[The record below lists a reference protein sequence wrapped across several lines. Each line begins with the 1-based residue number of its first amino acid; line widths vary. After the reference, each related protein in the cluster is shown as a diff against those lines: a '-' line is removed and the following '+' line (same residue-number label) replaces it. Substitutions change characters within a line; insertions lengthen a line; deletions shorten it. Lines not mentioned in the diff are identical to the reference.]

1 MNLRRVTFVVAL
13 SAASSAALAGGFDGP
28 FAQIGI
34 GFANAQSQ
42 LNFPGWL
49 DVKVNDTSFIG
60 EVAGG
65 YSQSFGSF
73 NLAASA
79 YYTLG
84 DQKAGSFTDA
94 EYHTSVQLELKNT
107 WGINIEPGFNAG
119 ESTLVYASL
128 GYGETKGNFIEYDSK
143 GTFPWKQTF
152 HGFSFGAGVKYKFAP
167 NIYGVAELRQT
178 NFQSRNVTFGGVYP
192 EAPFKPN
199 SLNGIV
205 GVGYKF

>member
-1 MNLRRVTFVVAL
+1 MDITKLMFAIAL
-13 SAASSAALAGGFDGP
+13 SATSSAALGGGFDGP
-28 FAQIGI
+28 FAQVGI

-42 LNFPGWL
+42 LHFPEWL
-49 DVKVNDTSFIG
+49 DVKVNDTSFVG

-65 YSQSFGSF
+65 YSQSFGTF

-79 YYTLG
+79 YYTIG

-94 EYHTSVQLELKNT
+94 GFNSTVQLKLKNT
-107 WGINIEPGFNAG
+107 WGINIEPGFYAG

-128 GYGETKGNFIEYDSK
+128 GYAETNGNYVEYDSK
-143 GTFPWKQTF
+143 GTFPWEQTF
-152 HGFSFGAGVKYKFAP
+152 HGFSFGAGVKYRLTP
-167 NIYGVAELRQT
+167 NIYAVAELRQT
-178 NFQSRNVTFGGVYP
+178 NYQSKNVTFGGVYP

>member
-1 MNLRRVTFVVAL
+1 MNIKKVVLAVAL

-49 DVKVNDTSFIG
+49 DVNVSDTSPVG

-65 YSQSFGSF
+65 YSRSFGNF

-84 DQKAGSFTDA
+84 DQKAGNFTDA
-94 EYHTSVQLELKNT
+94 EYHTSVQVRLKNT
-107 WGINIEPGFNAG
+107 WGISIEPGFNAG

-128 GYGETKGNFIEYDSK
+128 GYGETRGSFVEYDSK
-143 GTFPWKQTF
+143 GTFPWDQTL
-152 HGFSFGAGVKYKFAP
+152 HGFSFGAGVKYKFTP

-178 NFQSRNVTFGGVYP
+178 NFQSKSIGFGGVYP
-192 EAPFKPN
+192 EASFKPN
-199 SLNGIV
+199 SLNGVV
-205 GVGYKF
+205 GVGCKF